1 MKYNFVCPF
10 KDCVCIEML
19 LTSDPIDAEGS
30 YVELFVTEEEGK
42 ITLYRYDSKTE
53 QEDCISSQGTK
64 AVLEDLVS
72 GVKLYSR
79 LKEGELTI
87 VYERMLSY
95 LTGKIFAQDWIKYLM
110 REFKVNSIVDL
121 IEILLNKGMLDW
133 LQEL

>member
-19 LTSDPIDAEGS
+19 LTSDPIDTEGS

-64 AVLEDLVS
+64 SVLEDLVS
-72 GVKLYSR
+72 SIRLYSR
-79 LKEGELTI
+79 LKKEELTI
-87 VYERMLSY
+87 VYERMLNY
-95 LTGKIFAQDWIKYLM
+95 LIGKILAQDWIKYLM
-110 REFKVNSIVDL
+110 REFKVNSTVDL
-121 IEILLNKGMLDW
+121 IEIMLNKGKLDW
-133 LQEL
+133 LDD

>member
-1 MKYNFVCPF
+1 MNYNFVCPF

-19 LTSDPIDAEGS
+19 LTSDPIDTEGS

-64 AVLEDLVS
+64 SVLEDLVS
-72 GVKLYSR
+72 SIRLYSR
-79 LKEGELTI
+79 LKKEELTI

-95 LTGKIFAQDWIKYLM
+95 LINKILAQDWIKYLM
-110 REFKVNSIVDL
+110 REFKVNSTVDL
-121 IEILLNKGMLDW
+121 IEIMLNKGKLDW
-133 LQEL
+133 LDD